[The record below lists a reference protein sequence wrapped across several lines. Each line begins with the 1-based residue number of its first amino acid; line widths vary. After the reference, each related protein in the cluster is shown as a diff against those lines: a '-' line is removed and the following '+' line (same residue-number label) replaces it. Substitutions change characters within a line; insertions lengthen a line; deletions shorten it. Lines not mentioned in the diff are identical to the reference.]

1 MKKRLIATVLA
12 AIVAI
17 SLAGCGTASSG
28 TSAAGS
34 SGSAAASASS
44 SASDS
49 TWNVTRPEGLPA
61 DYPNKEITYI
71 YPFGTGSMQDT
82 YFRILAEKI
91 KEKEGWKY
99 SMVVKQQE
107 GASGDIG
114 WSSFIKSK
122 PDGYTLGFAPTAQQI
137 TAIANGKD
145 YIAKNMCYVFNMMSD
160 PGAVGVASNSK
171 YQSLQDLMNAAKESP
186 DSISI
191 GVTSVTGSEGL
202 AVIQLEDASGAKF
215 NVVPY
220 DSETEVLTAVAG
232 GHCDAYC
239 LNVGD
244 LATFLQE
251 NSIKIL
257 AVGSEQRSDLNPD
270 VPTYKE
276 CGYDV
281 VQVNSR
287 AIAAPGGT
295 DAAIVQYLSDCFMA
309 AAQDP
314 DVKEQC
320 ASLTIPYDT
329 KDYQET
335 TAMFDDY
342 YQSFLNLWN
351 TEPWA

>member
-1 MKKRLIATVLA
+1 MKKRLTALALAAMMVLA
-12 AIVAI
+12 LV
-17 SLAGCGTASSG
+17 GCGASG
-28 TSAAGS
+28 GS
-34 SGSAAASASS
+34 SAAASSGSPAASAGS

-49 TWNVTRPEGLPA
+49 SWTVTRPAGLPA

-99 SMVVKQQE
+99 SIVVKQQE

-114 WSSFIKSK
+114 WSAFMKSK

-137 TAIANGKD
+137 TAIANGKSYTAENMS
-145 YIAKNMCYVFNMMSD
+145 YIFNMMSD
-160 PGAVGVASNSK
+160 PGAVGVASGSK
-171 YQSLQDLMNAAKESP
+171 FATLQDLMNAAKDKP
-186 DSISI
+186 GTISI

-244 LATFLQE
+244 LSTFLTE
-251 NSIKIL
+251 GSIKIL
-257 AVGSEQRSDLNPD
+257 AVGSSERSDLCPD
-270 VPTYKE
+270 IATYKE
-276 CGYDV
+276 SGYDV
-281 VQVNSR
+281 EQVNSR

-309 AAQDP
+309 AAQDS
-314 DVKEQC
+314 DVMEQC
-320 ASLTIPYDT
+320 ANLTIPYDAKDT
-329 KDYQET
+329 KDT
-335 TAMFDDY
+335 TDMFAGY
-342 YQSFLNLWN
+342 YQTYLNLWQ